1 MKNDQDADNKQI
13 TTTDI
18 PLENVATPVPDS
30 LQSAPTT
37 DEQPAMNDTKK
48 QSLNDETV
56 TKKANI
62 LYNSRKEVAK
72 NKKNTFSKLAV
83 VALIIIVIFGIVVAY
98 GYSLV
103 QQSLINNQADINE
116 LQVTQAQAISR
127 LQAQNKK
134 QFTQQQSA
142 NQQET
147 LALLAQVEQQKETLA
162 MLVQQQRQLSGRR
175 PNDWLLAEANY
186 LVGLAG
192 RKLWQEKNHATAIEL
207 LMTADLRIAEM
218 NEVSLITI
226 RQSLASDI
234 ATLKAL
240 PKERSE
246 DLTLQIDGLISQIEH
261 LKLNMVELPEA
272 VEDADSENV
281 SSSTSDWRANLTKT
295 WLNFSEGFITVRR
308 RSSSVEPLMSPKQQ
322 WYLEENLK
330 AKLLQAQLSIYR
342 QQQAPFDNA
351 IAQAT
356 RWVKQFFD
364 QQDSTTK
371 YILDELNTLKDRTI
385 NISYPQNLQSTHI
398 IAQKM
403 RQRSIGFNDDTEL

>member
-72 NKKNTFSKLAV
+72 NQKNTFSKLAV

>member
-13 TTTDI
+13 TSTDI
-18 PLENVATPVPDS
+18 PLENDATPVSDNS
-30 LQSAPTT
+30 QSTPTT
-37 DEQPAMNDTKK
+37 DEQPVMNNTNKQPLDGEAVAKKPDT
-48 QSLNDETV
+48 V
-56 TKKANI
+56 F
-62 LYNSRKEVAK
+62 NSRKEAAK
-72 NKKNTFSKLAV
+72 NQNNALSKLAIFS
-83 VALIIIVIFGIVVAY
+83 LIIIVIFGIVVAY

-103 QQSLINNQADINE
+103 QQRLISNQSNINE
-116 LQVTQAQAISR
+116 LQATQAQAISR
-127 LQAQNKK
+127 LQAQNKA
-134 QFTQQQSA
+134 QFAQQQYA

-147 LALLAQVEQQKETLA
+147 LALIAQVEQQKETLA
-162 MLVQQQRQLSGRR
+162 MLQQQQRQLSGRR

-218 NEVSLITI
+218 NEASLITI
-226 RQSLASDI
+226 RQSLSSDI

-240 PKERSE
+240 PKERRE

-272 VEDADSENV
+272 VEDTDSESV

-351 IAQAT
+351 IAQST
-356 RWVKQFFD
+356 RWIKQFFD

-371 YILDELNTLKDRTI
+371 YVLDELNTLKDSTI
-385 NISYPQNLQSTHI
+385 NISYPQNLQSTHT

-403 RQRSIGFNDDTEL
+403 RQRSLGFNDDAEL